1 MPTQPNKRL
10 QTFENPHAERDYTI
24 EIRVPEFTCLCPK
37 TGQPDFATLYIS
49 YVPDRKCVEL
59 KSLKLYIWSFRNE
72 GVFHEAVT
80 NAILNDLV
88 AATAPRYLQ
97 LRAEFSVRGGIYT
110 SVVVEHRKPGWSPPP
125 LTPRP
130 PGMAG
135 VLETQERFPV
145 RPPGEPMDGQG
156 RTLSGTGA
164 ETAAV
169 LKTQGQF
176 VSKDLAPT
184 PNPDAPRTNEP
195 QKGATTTKTS
205 TPNTATTP
213 AARPPVSP
221 NPGASGSPV
230 AGSRFRMLPR
240 ERRTTT
246 ETPSAANTNESDLTA
261 PSAPAPAPEPPTDA
275 IYIGIDMGTGGC
287 RMVAINKEGEILA
300 QAAAPMPI
308 PTKNDNQITQ
318 DANLWWKA
326 VSSGLASLIKEIP
339 AAKIRT
345 IAVAGTSGT
354 LLLCDKK
361 GQPIIPAMMYNDNR
375 ATDQA
380 DTIVEI
386 ADANSGA
393 QGASSSLAKLL
404 WLHEKGM
411 DKRAAHALHQADW
424 IVGKLTGMWGHSDYN
439 NCLKLGYDS
448 ERLGWPGFLK
458 KLGLN
463 DALFPTVH
471 APGEPVG
478 AINADT
484 AKTFGLS
491 PKTQVVAGTTDGV
504 AAFLAAGPSQ
514 VGDGVTSLGSTL
526 VLKLLS
532 NKPLFSVEHGVYS
545 HRLGTRWLAG
555 GASNSGGTTLLQY
568 FKLEQMRELT
578 PMLEPDNPT
587 GLDYYPL
594 PDVGERFP
602 INDPHMV
609 PKLEPLPGNSVTF
622 FQGML
627 EGITNIE
634 AQGYR
639 LLHKLGGPALREI
652 RATGGG
658 SHNPGWRRIRE
669 RILGVPLKNPRSEMA
684 AYGAA
689 LLAAGQ
695 VEKPS

>member
-10 QTFENPHAERDYTI
+10 QTFENPHPERDYTI
-24 EIRVPEFTCLCPK
+24 EIRIPEFTCLCPK
-37 TGQPDFATLYIS
+37 TGQPDFATLYLS

-110 SVVVEHRKPGWSPPP
+110 TVVVEHRKPGWNPPP
-125 LTPRP
+125 PILRP
-130 PGMAG
+130 PEPLLVQPPGDDRRGSAPAG
-135 VLETQERFPV
+135 ARETQEQPAMRDTD
-145 RPPGEPMDGQG
+145 PPPASVPQ
-156 RTLSGTGA
+156 RGT
-164 ETAAV
+164 
-169 LKTQGQF
+169 
-176 VSKDLAPT
+176 T
-184 PNPDAPRTNEP
+184 P
-195 QKGATTTKTS
+195 TKTS
-205 TPNTATTP
+205 ALSPAATP
-213 AARPPVSP
+213 AARPAAPAPSPTTSSPVS
-221 NPGASGSPV
+221 
-230 AGSRFRMLPR
+230 GSRFRMLPR
-240 ERRTTT
+240 ERRSTT
-246 ETPSAANTNESDLTA
+246 ETPSTVSINESEPESTV
-261 PSAPAPAPEPPTDA
+261 SRAPAPMPKPPNDA

-300 QAAAPMPI
+300 QAAAPIPI

-318 DANLWWKA
+318 DSNLWWKA
-326 VSSGLASLIKEIP
+326 VSAGLTNLIKEIP
-339 AAKIRT
+339 AAKVSA

-361 GQPIIPAMMYNDNR
+361 GVPIIPAMMYNDNR

-380 DTIVEI
+380 DTIVEV

-404 WLHEKGM
+404 WLHEKGI

-424 IVGKLTGMWGHSDYN
+424 ILGKLSGMWGHSDYN
-439 NCLKLGYDS
+439 NCLKLGYDNDKL
-448 ERLGWPGFLK
+448 RWPSFLK

-478 AINADT
+478 PISAET

-504 AAFLAAGPSQ
+504 AAFLAAGPNQ
-514 VGDGVTSLGSTL
+514 VGDAVTSLGSTL

-532 NKPLFSVEHGVYS
+532 NKPLFSAEHGVYS
-545 HRLGTRWLAG
+545 HRLGQRWLAG

-602 INDPHMV
+602 INDPFMV

-652 RATGGG
+652 RTTGGG
-658 SHNPGWRRIRE
+658 SLNPGWHRIRE
-669 RILGVPLKNPRSEMA
+669 RILGVPLRNPRSEMA

-695 VEKPS
+695 TEFPM

>member
-10 QTFENPHAERDYTI
+10 QTFENPHPERDYTI

-80 NAILNDLV
+80 NTILNDLV
-88 AATAPRYLQ
+88 AATTPRYLQ

-110 SVVVEHRKPGWSPPP
+110 TVVVEHRKPGWSPPAP
-125 LTPRP
+125 IPRP
-130 PGMAG
+130 PGMAE
-135 VLETQERFPV
+135 VLAQGHSRPTQGGQFSAPEADPPRARETTKPPAPDTPLAV
-145 RPPGEPMDGQG
+145 RP
-156 RTLSGTGA
+156 
-164 ETAAV
+164 
-169 LKTQGQF
+169 
-176 VSKDLAPT
+176 APSS
-184 PNPDAPRTNEP
+184 P
-195 QKGATTTKTS
+195 S
-205 TPNTATTP
+205 
-213 AARPPVSP
+213 PVS
-221 NPGASGSPV
+221 
-230 AGSRFRMLPR
+230 GSRFRMLPR
-240 ERRTTT
+240 ERRSTA
-246 ETPSAANTNESDLTA
+246 ETPASASTDESEPELA
-261 PSAPAPAPEPPTDA
+261 PPPAPVPEPATDG

-287 RMVAINKEGEILA
+287 RMVAINKAGEILA
-300 QAAAPMPI
+300 QAAAPIPI
-308 PTKNDNQITQ
+308 PMKNDNQITQ

-326 VSSGLASLIKEIP
+326 VSAGLSNLIKDIP

-361 GQPIIPAMMYNDNR
+361 GTPIIPAMMYNDNR

-393 QGASSSLAKLL
+393 QGATSSLAKLL
-404 WLHEKGM
+404 WLHEKGI

-448 ERLGWPGFLK
+448 EKLRWPSFIK
-458 KLGLN
+458 KLGIN

-478 AINADT
+478 PISAET
-484 AKTFGLS
+484 AKTFDLS

-545 HRLGTRWLAG
+545 HRLGKRWLAG

-602 INDPHMV
+602 VNDPHMV

-652 RATGGG
+652 RTTGGG
-658 SHNPGWRRIRE
+658 SHNPGWRRIRA
-669 RILGVPLKNPRSEMA
+669 RILGVPLKNPQSEMA

-689 LLAAGQ
+689 LLASGQ
-695 VEKPS
+695 VEKSG

>member
-10 QTFENPHAERDYTI
+10 QTFENPHPERDYTI
-24 EIRVPEFTCLCPK
+24 EIRIPEFTCLCPK

-88 AATAPRYLQ
+88 AATTPRYLR

-110 SVVVEHRKPGWSPPP
+110 TVVVEHRKPGWNPPAP
-125 LTPRP
+125 IPQP
-130 PGMAG
+130 PGMAE
-135 VLETQERFPV
+135 VLAQSHTKQAQDEPFSAPDVDTTRARAATKPPAPSAPTSPAP
-145 RPPGEPMDGQG
+145 RPP
-156 RTLSGTGA
+156 
-164 ETAAV
+164 
-169 LKTQGQF
+169 
-176 VSKDLAPT
+176 T
-184 PNPDAPRTNEP
+184 PL
-195 QKGATTTKTS
+195 
-205 TPNTATTP
+205 TTP
-213 AARPPVSP
+213 GPVT
-221 NPGASGSPV
+221 
-230 AGSRFRMLPR
+230 GSRFRMLPR
-240 ERRTTT
+240 ERRSPT
-246 ETPSAANTNESDLTA
+246 ETPSAANSDESE
-261 PSAPAPAPEPPTDA
+261 PEPTTPIAPTPVPEPTDG

-287 RMVAINKEGEILA
+287 RMVAINKAGEILA
-300 QAAAPMPI
+300 QAAAPIPI
-308 PTKNDNQITQ
+308 PMKNDNQITQ

-326 VSSGLASLIKEIP
+326 VSAGLTNLIKDIP
-339 AAKIRT
+339 AAKVRT

-393 QGASSSLAKLL
+393 QGATSSLAKLL
-404 WLHEKGM
+404 WLHEKGI

-424 IVGKLTGMWGHSDYN
+424 IVGKLTGIWGHSDYN

-448 ERLGWPGFLK
+448 EKLRWPGFFK
-458 KLGLN
+458 KLGIN

-478 AINADT
+478 AISAET

-545 HRLGTRWLAG
+545 HRLGKRWLAG
-555 GASNSGGTTLLQY
+555 GASNSGGGTLLQY

-652 RATGGG
+652 RTTGGG

-669 RILGVPLKNPRSEMA
+669 RVLGVPLKNPQSEMA

-689 LLAAGQ
+689 LLASGQ
-695 VEKPS
+695 VEKSD

>member
-10 QTFENPHAERDYTI
+10 HTFENPHAERDYTI

-80 NAILNDLV
+80 NTILNDLV
-88 AATAPRYLQ
+88 TATAPRYLQ
-97 LRAEFSVRGGIYT
+97 LRAEFAVRGGLYT
-110 SVVVEHRKPGWSPPP
+110 TVIVEHRKPGWVPPP
-125 LTPRP
+125 SLTLRSDSIDGRGRAPS
-130 PGMAG
+130 GTS
-135 VLETQERFPV
+135 V
-145 RPPGEPMDGQG
+145 GEPREERGQTPSVTN
-156 RTLSGTGA
+156 REPQEQPPLSGP
-164 ETAAV
+164 E
-169 LKTQGQF
+169 
-176 VSKDLAPT
+176 
-184 PNPDAPRTNEP
+184 
-195 QKGATTTKTS
+195 
-205 TPNTATTP
+205 
-213 AARPPVSP
+213 AARTTETKGTPPANKTPSAGTP
-221 NPGASGSPV
+221 IIPTARPATPSPV
-230 AGSRFRMLPR
+230 TGSRFRMLPR
-240 ERRTTT
+240 ERRTST
-246 ETPSAANTNESDLTA
+246 ETPSTVNNDESEPEPAAPLIIT
-261 PSAPAPAPEPPTDA
+261 PAPASEPSDD

-287 RMVAINKEGEILA
+287 RMVAINKEGDILA
-300 QAAAPMPI
+300 QAAAPIPI
-308 PTKNDNQITQ
+308 PMKNDNQITQ
-318 DANLWWKA
+318 DANVWWKA
-326 VSSGLASLIKEIP
+326 VSAGLINLLKEIP
-339 AAKIRT
+339 AAKVST

-361 GQPIIPAMMYNDNR
+361 GTPIIPAMMYNDNR

-380 DTIVEI
+380 DAIVEI

-393 QGASSSLAKLL
+393 QGATSSLAKLL
-404 WLHEKGM
+404 WLHEKGI

-424 IVGKLTGMWGHSDYN
+424 ILGKFTGMWGHSDYN
-439 NCLKLGYDS
+439 NCLKLGYDG
-448 ERLGWPGFLK
+448 EKLRWPSFIK
-458 KLGLN
+458 KLGLS
-463 DALFPTVH
+463 DTLFPTVH
-471 APGEPVG
+471 APGAPVG
-478 AINADT
+478 PISAET

-491 PKTQVVAGTTDGV
+491 PKTRVVAGTTDGV

-545 HRLGTRWLAG
+545 HRLGQRWLAG

-652 RATGGG
+652 RTTGGG

-669 RILGVPLKNPRSEMA
+669 RILGVPLKNPQSEMA

-689 LLAAGQ
+689 LLASGQ
-695 VEKPS
+695 VEKSA

>member
-10 QTFENPHAERDYTI
+10 QTFENPHPERDYTI

-59 KSLKLYIWSFRNE
+59 KSLKLYVWSFRNE

-88 AATAPRYLQ
+88 AVTAPRYLQ

-110 SVVVEHRKPGWSPPP
+110 TVVVEHRKPGWNAPSP
-125 LTPRP
+125 TPKP
-130 PGMAG
+130 PGMAE
-135 VLETQERFPV
+135 VLAQDHP
-145 RPPGEPMDGQG
+145 RP
-156 RTLSGTGA
+156 
-164 ETAAV
+164 
-169 LKTQGQF
+169 TQGEQL
-176 VSKDLAPT
+176 SAPNADPARAHVAVKPPAPGTT
-184 PNPDAPRTNEP
+184 P
-195 QKGATTTKTS
+195 
-205 TPNTATTP
+205 P
-213 AARPPVSP
+213 AARPPAAP
-221 NPGASGSPV
+221 NPAT
-230 AGSRFRMLPR
+230 GSRFRMLPR
-240 ERRTTT
+240 ERRSTTD
-246 ETPSAANTNESDLTA
+246 TPSATSADESEPDPTA
-261 PSAPAPAPEPPTDA
+261 PITPIPLSEPATDG

-287 RMVAINKEGEILA
+287 RMVAINKAGEILA
-300 QAAAPMPI
+300 QAATPLPI
-308 PTKNDNQITQ
+308 PMKNDNQITQ

-326 VSSGLASLIKEIP
+326 VSAGLTNLFQEIP
-339 AAKIRT
+339 AAKVRT

-361 GQPIIPAMMYNDNR
+361 GTPIIPAMMYNDNR

-393 QGASSSLAKLL
+393 QGATSSLAKLL
-404 WLHEKGM
+404 WLHEKGI

-448 ERLGWPGFLK
+448 EKLRWPSFLK
-458 KLGLN
+458 KLGIN
-463 DALFPTVH
+463 DTLFPTVH

-478 AINADT
+478 HISAET

-532 NKPLFSVEHGVYS
+532 NKPLFSGEHGVYS

-555 GASNSGGTTLLQY
+555 GASNSGGATLLQY

-578 PMLEPDNPT
+578 PMLEPDSPT

-652 RATGGG
+652 RTTGGG

-689 LLAAGQ
+689 LLASGQ
-695 VEKPS
+695 AEKSR

>member
-10 QTFENPHAERDYTI
+10 QTFENPHPERDYTI

-88 AATAPRYLQ
+88 AITAPRYLQ

-110 SVVVEHRKPGWSPPP
+110 TVVVEHRKPGWNPPP
-125 LTPRP
+125 PTPRP
-130 PGMAG
+130 PSEPLEERSRALSGTGAARTE
-135 VLETQERFPV
+135 VLETQEQFPS
-145 RPPGEPMDGQG
+145 
-156 RTLSGTGA
+156 SG
-164 ETAAV
+164 
-169 LKTQGQF
+169 
-176 VSKDLAPT
+176 LAPT
-184 PNPDAPRTNEP
+184 PDADLPRTSEP
-195 QKGATTTKTS
+195 QRGTTTTKTPAPS
-205 TPNTATTP
+205 AVATP
-213 AARPPVSP
+213 ATRPPASAPSP
-221 NPGASGSPV
+221 NPV
-230 AGSRFRMLPR
+230 TGSRFRMLPR
-240 ERRTTT
+240 ERRSST
-246 ETPSAANTNESDLTA
+246 ETPSAASTGESEPEPTA
-261 PSAPAPAPEPPTDA
+261 PPVSASAPEPPSDA

-300 QAAAPMPI
+300 QAAAPIPI

-318 DANLWWKA
+318 DSNLWWKA
-326 VSSGLASLIKEIP
+326 VSAGLTNLVKEIP
-339 AAKIRT
+339 AAKVSA

-361 GQPIIPAMMYNDNR
+361 GAPLIPAMMYNDNR

-380 DTIVEI
+380 NTIVEI
-386 ADANSGA
+386 ADASSGA
-393 QGASSSLAKLL
+393 QGATSSLAKLL
-404 WLHEKGM
+404 WLHEKGI

-448 ERLGWPGFLK
+448 EKLRWPSFLK

-471 APGEPVG
+471 APGESVG
-478 AINADT
+478 CINAET

-545 HRLGTRWLAG
+545 HRLGKRWLVG

-658 SHNPGWRRIRE
+658 SHNPGWRRIRQ

>member
-10 QTFENPHAERDYTI
+10 QTFENPHPERDYTI

-88 AATAPRYLQ
+88 AVTAPRYLQ

-110 SVVVEHRKPGWSPPP
+110 TVVVEHRKPGWNAPSP
-125 LTPRP
+125 TPKP
-130 PGMAG
+130 PGMTE
-135 VLETQERFPV
+135 VLAQDHPR
-145 RPPGEPMDGQG
+145 Q
-156 RTLSGTGA
+156 
-164 ETAAV
+164 
-169 LKTQGQF
+169 TQGEQL
-176 VSKDLAPT
+176 SA
-184 PNPDAPRTNEP
+184 PDADPARARVAIKP
-195 QKGATTTKTS
+195 PAPGTT
-205 TPNTATTP
+205 PP
-213 AARPPVSP
+213 AARPSAAP
-221 NPGASGSPV
+221 SPV
-230 AGSRFRMLPR
+230 TGSRFRMLPR
-240 ERRTTT
+240 ERRSTTD
-246 ETPSAANTNESDLTA
+246 TPSATSADESE
-261 PSAPAPAPEPPTDA
+261 PEPTATIAPTPTPEPATDG

-287 RMVAINKEGEILA
+287 RMVAINKTGEILA
-300 QAAAPMPI
+300 QAATPLPI
-308 PTKNDNQITQ
+308 PMKNDNQITQ

-326 VSSGLASLIKEIP
+326 VSAGLTNLIQEIP
-339 AAKIRT
+339 AAKVRT

-361 GQPIIPAMMYNDNR
+361 GIPIIPAMMYNDNR

-393 QGASSSLAKLL
+393 QGATSSLAKLL
-404 WLHEKGM
+404 WLHEKGI

-448 ERLGWPGFLK
+448 EKLRWPSFLK
-458 KLGLN
+458 KLGIN

-478 AINADT
+478 PISAET

-532 NKPLFSVEHGVYS
+532 NKPLFSGEHGVYS

-555 GASNSGGTTLLQY
+555 GASNSGGATLLQY

-578 PMLEPDNPT
+578 PMLEPDSPT

-652 RATGGG
+652 RTTGGG

-689 LLAAGQ
+689 LLASGQ
-695 VEKPS
+695 VEKSG